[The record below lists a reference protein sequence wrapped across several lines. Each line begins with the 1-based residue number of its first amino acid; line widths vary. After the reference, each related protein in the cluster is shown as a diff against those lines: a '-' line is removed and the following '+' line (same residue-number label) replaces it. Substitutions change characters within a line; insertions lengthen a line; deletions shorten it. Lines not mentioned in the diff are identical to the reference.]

1 MGKEKGFNNVIFY
14 ISNRIRRILQFLPD
28 DIKSQV
34 QEIRLRANL
43 PVCLTIGGKT
53 LFVGD
58 DSAVSY
64 TPSRAVL
71 ATYDELQ
78 ESLMLLCKSSVY
90 AHERELREG
99 YISLPNGCRAGVSGA
114 WGSEGQF
121 CKVSSINIR
130 IAREVMG
137 CADAL
142 VSSYRRGMLIAGPP
156 GSGKTTLLRDL
167 VRQLSSGATGT
178 YKRVAVID
186 SRGELSGGFEGAAQ
200 NDLGLSTDVLHTENK
215 AAGTQIALRTMFPD
229 IIAFDEVGTK
239 QELQSI
245 ADSFNAGVDIIT
257 TAHCTSVRELLHR
270 SVTKELINSGAV
282 SDVAVLGSD
291 IGKSPQILDVRK
303 ILCECSS

>member
-1 MGKEKGFNNVIFY
+1 MEKENDFNNVTLY
-14 ISNRIRRILQFLPD
+14 ISNRIRRVLQFLPV
-28 DIKSQV
+28 DIKSKA

-43 PVCLTIGGKT
+43 PVCLTIAGET
-53 LFVGD
+53 LFVRE
-58 DSAVSY
+58 DSSVSH
-64 TPSRAVL
+64 TPSRALV

-78 ESLMLLCKSSVY
+78 ESLLLLCKSSVY

-130 IAREVMG
+130 IAREVLG

-142 VSSYRRGMLIAGPP
+142 LSAYRRGMLIAGPP

-167 VRQLSSGATGT
+167 VRQLSSGGGG

-186 SRGELSGGFEGAAQ
+186 SRGELSGGFDGASH
-200 NDLGLSTDVLHTENK
+200 NDLGPSTDVLHTESK

-239 QELQSI
+239 AELRGI

-257 TAHCTSVRELLHR
+257 SAHCGSVEELLNR

-282 SDVAVLGSD
+282 SDVAVLSAV
-291 IGKSPQILDVRK
+291 IGKPPEILDVRK